1 MPIIVYES
9 IRHRSENFDCNL
21 TAKDPRQHT
30 TGIHEIIGLG
40 LTVWTCRLSAAHCRA
55 TYIATS
61 SDDKTYLI
69 IMAIVDEVYEHTT
82 FLHMHYAS
90 KTKDHTLPSSDLADF
105 CD

>member
-9 IRHRSENFDCNL
+9 IRHRSGNFDSNL
-21 TAKDPRQHT
+21 TAKDPRQQT

-55 TYIATS
+55 TYIVTP

-82 FLHMHYAS
+82 FLH
-90 KTKDHTLPSSDLADF
+90 TLPSSDLADF